1 MLGKD
6 CSAYNICDEYKKM
19 KLEEVKELQ
28 ENNSLPF
35 AVAAVNIN
43 GDLNLGSMIRTSVIF
58 GAEKFFI
65 IGKKRYDKRSTVGA
79 HNYINIQFIEEDVD
93 EYPHLAFNDIVKDY
107 EPHIIEQGGQNINNF
122 SFSINNKIPPC
133 VIFGSESNGFSETVI
148 NVAKDFNF
156 KILSI
161 PQYGVLRSLN
171 VSSAAS
177 IVINKVATDLIQEKD
192 SIWNFYR

>member
-79 HNYINIQFIEEDVD
+79 HN
-93 EYPHLAFNDIVKDY
+93 
-107 EPHIIEQGGQNINNF
+107 
-122 SFSINNKIPPC
+122 
-133 VIFGSESNGFSETVI
+133 
-148 NVAKDFNF
+148 
-156 KILSI
+156 
-161 PQYGVLRSLN
+161 
-171 VSSAAS
+171 
-177 IVINKVATDLIQEKD
+177 
-192 SIWNFYR
+192 